1 MDLPPYGEN
10 LSERMIYM
18 VCVLS
23 IEGKPLDATN
33 SAKARILIK
42 NGKAKVKQR
51 KPFVIQLTYETTTHT
66 QETTL
71 GIDSGYKHI
80 GFSVVTN
87 KKEVLSGEVK
97 LLDGMKKRLKERSD
111 YRKIRRNRKRHRA
124 PRFDNRRKS
133 KKKGWLAPSV
143 QHKLGTHHQFIE
155 KLKKILPITK
165 TVIEVANFDIQ
176 KIKNHDIKG
185 KEYQQGDMMG
195 FWNLREYVLHRDKHS
210 CQNPNCKNKDK
221 SPILE
226 IHHIVFRDNG
236 GSDAPSNL
244 ITLCN
249 KCHTPANHKKGKFLY
264 KWQTEKPKLNSFR
277 EATFMSMVR
286 WRLVNTEGVEHTYG
300 YITKNKRIENGI
312 EKTHYNDGFVIA
324 GGTTE
329 KRVEPIFFKQTRR
342 NNRSLEKFYDAKYID
357 IRTGKKVSGS
367 ELFCGRTTRNK
378 NKNGENLRIYRGE
391 KISKGRR
398 TIRTQ
403 RYWLQPMDLV
413 NFNNNNYFVS
423 GSNNKGKTVVLK
435 GTKKVPNTKKM
446 KVIKFGKGFCAL

>member
-1 MDLPPYGEN
+1 MDLPRYGEN
-10 LSERMIYM
+10 LSERMFYM

-23 IEGKPLDATN
+23 LEGEPLDATN

-51 KPFVIQLTYETTTHT
+51 KPFVIQLTYETTTYT

-80 GFSVVTN
+80 GFSVVTD
-87 KKEVLSGEVK
+87 KKEVISGEVE
-97 LLDGMKKRLKERSD
+97 LLDGVKGRLKERSD
-111 YRKIRRNRKRHRA
+111 YRGQRRSRKRYRA

-133 KKKGWLAPSV
+133 KKKGWLAPSI
-143 QHKLGTHHQFIE
+143 QHKLDTHIRFIE
-155 KLKKILPITK
+155 KLKKIVPITK

-176 KIKNHDIKG
+176 KIKNPDIEG

-195 FWNLREYVLHRDKHS
+195 FWNLREYVIHRDKHT

-221 SPILE
+221 NPILE
-226 IHHIVFRDNG
+226 IHHLVFRDHG

-277 EATFMSMVR
+277 DATFMSMVR
-286 WRLVNTEGVEHTYG
+286 WRLVNTEGVHHTYG

-312 EKTHYNDGFVIA
+312 EKTHYNDAFVIA
-324 GGTTE
+324 DGS
-329 KRVEPIFFKQTRR
+329 KQLRVEPTFFKQIRR

-367 ELFCGRTTRNK
+367 DLFSGRTTRNK
-378 NKNGENLRIYRGE
+378 EKNSENQRIYRG
-391 KISKGRR
+391 KKVSKGRR
-398 TIRTQ
+398 PIRIQ
-403 RYWLQPMDLV
+403 RYPFQPNDLV
-413 NFNNNNYFVS
+413 YFNDETCKVV
-423 GSNNKGKTVVLK
+423 GTMNKGKSVKLDN
-435 GTKKVPNTKKM
+435 KKNPNPKHL
-446 KVIKFGKGFCAL
+446 IPCKFGKGIVAI